1 MKDKMEVKAGKK
13 EVIEFEV
20 DDSRLIY
27 PALTLAKLE
36 RDDKGGFVQ
45 KAFLPAAEREAI
57 QPGVVKP
64 HDDVNTVDVEMSDLD
79 LDEVF

>member
-1 MKDKMEVKAGKK
+1 MQMMEVKDGRK

-36 RDDKGGFVQ
+36 RDDKGFVQ
-45 KAFLPAAEREAI
+45 KAFLPVDEREAI
-57 QPGVVKP
+57 QPGVVRP
-64 HDDVNTVDVEMSDLD
+64 HDDLEALDAELNDIDV
-79 LDEVF
+79 F